1 MRRDESNFKKEV
13 FETVRL
19 VVYLVLFI
27 NGLFVQFLSP
37 LHYLCDDY
45 KEHICPMCG
54 MRHAVNDILRLD
66 FRSAY
71 QSNPMVVWLMLVIVM
86 MFVDTVFILYHKLK
100 RRSK

>member
-1 MRRDESNFKKEV
+1 
-13 FETVRL
+13 
-19 VVYLVLFI
+19 
-27 NGLFVQFLSP
+27 
-37 LHYLCDDY
+37 
-45 KEHICPMCG
+45 MCG